1 VTEIA
6 SATAKRAPPRRK
18 VLAILVLLSMVGP
31 MALNIAMPVLPAF
44 EKAFATSRENA
55 TLVLSL
61 FLATMAV
68 SQLFLGPLSD
78 RFGRRPVLVTGLFMF
93 VVASVGAVF
102 ATTIGELLAARVVQA
117 LGATVGLPLARTIVR
132 DLFER
137 EEAASM
143 IGYLTM
149 AMVVV
154 PMLSPAF
161 GGLLADGF
169 GWPAIFLACAM
180 FGALALVAVGFGMPE
195 TRPAS
200 LNATTGREVAARSF
214 QLLRSRSFLAFA
226 GTNACA
232 SSVFFAFQGGAPFI
246 VVDALGY
253 DKAVYGLWFA
263 LGGLGYMAGNFTS
276 GRLSSRVGI
285 ERMVGAGNAVAL
297 AGALACLALA
307 LVPVQ
312 QAWAL
317 FVPMAIIAYA
327 NGLVIP
333 NAIAAAVSVN
343 PQAAGA
349 ASGLAGF
356 MQMGLS
362 AIASLFVGWIT
373 TASAVP
379 MAIVMVAI
387 TAAGIVVAKAR

>member
-1 VTEIA
+1 MTA
-6 SATAKRAPPRRK
+6 FAPLATKAPRRLT
-18 VLAILVLLSMVGP
+18 LAILVLISMVGP
-31 MALNIAMPVLPAF
+31 LALNIAMPVLPAF
-44 EKAFATSRENA
+44 EEAFATSRENA

-78 RFGRRPVLVTGLFMF
+78 RFGRRPVLLTGLVLFLI
-93 VVASVGAVF
+93 ASIA
-102 ATTIGELLAARVVQA
+102 AIYASSITELLVARVAQA

-132 DLFER
+132 DLFDR

-154 PMLSPAF
+154 PMMSPAF
-161 GGLLADGF
+161 GGLLADSV
-169 GWPAIFLACAM
+169 GWYAIFAACAI
-180 FGALALVAVGFGMPE
+180 FGAPVLILVALRMPE

-200 LNATTGREVAARSF
+200 LKATTGRDVAARSF
-214 QLLRSRSFLAFA
+214 ELLRSRGFLGFA

-246 VVDALGY
+246 VVDAFGV

-276 GRLSSRVGI
+276 GRLSSRIGV
-285 ERMVGAGNAVAL
+285 ERMIRVGNLIAL
-297 AGALACLALA
+297 AGAGFCLALA
-307 LVPVQ
+307 LVPVNH
-312 QAWAL
+312 AWAL
-317 FVPMAIIAYA
+317 FVPMGIIAYA

-356 MQMGLS
+356 LQMGLS
-362 AIASLFVGWIT
+362 AVASLFVGWV
-373 TASAVP
+373 TATSAVP
-379 MAIVMVAI
+379 MALVMLAI
-387 TAAGIVVAKAR
+387 TFAGLMFERVR